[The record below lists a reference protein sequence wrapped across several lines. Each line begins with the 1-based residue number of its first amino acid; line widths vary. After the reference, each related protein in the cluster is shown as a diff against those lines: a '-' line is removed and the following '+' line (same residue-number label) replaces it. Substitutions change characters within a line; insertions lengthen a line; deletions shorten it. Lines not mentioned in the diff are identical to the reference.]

1 MKIIGKVAQI
11 IFKNELN
18 SWTVLLLK
26 VENKYI
32 TAVGET
38 FDVELEDILEFDG
51 EYVVNKVYGEQF
63 KFNTYIKVMPK
74 DEETLIS
81 YISENIKGVGRK
93 TAERIVKEFGE
104 NTIDVI
110 RYRKDELKGLKGLN
124 NEKIENMSDF
134 FNTEWEKWNTVN
146 FLSQFNIS
154 VVLANKIYISL
165 GKDTIDIVKE
175 NPYSL
180 INFVKNIDFNIL
192 DNIGISMGID
202 KSNYNRIDAGIMYLL
217 SQSTEFGH
225 TCLEKENFIKICLEK
240 LDVERLEIENGI
252 IRLKLND
259 KINIE
264 ERDEIEYIFRRS
276 YFVSEEN
283 IAKYISD
290 MSKKEIGKKAF
301 KKQINDVSE
310 KNSIVLSQEQEDAIK
325 TCLNSNISIIT
336 GGPGTGKT
344 TIIKCIIDILE
355 DEEKK
360 YILAAPTG
368 RAVKRITETTGKEA
382 KTLHRLLEIT
392 KVDDKD
398 IDKMINVDVKIID
411 ADVLIIDEA
420 SMIDTIM
427 LNNLI
432 RALKKNTKLI
442 LVGDVNQLPSVGPG
456 TVLKDIIESN
466 VVPTIYLN
474 TIYRQSSK
482 SDIILN
488 AHKLNSGECIEFK
501 NKDTDMFFIKANDT
515 NSVIAEISSLVSYR
529 LESFA
534 ELDIIKDLQV
544 LCPTKKTELGV
555 VSLNKTLQEI
565 LNKKSNS
572 KKEKAF
578 GDRIFRVGDK
588 VMQIVNNY
596 DKKFSINGEFF
607 EGIYNGDIGYIK
619 DIDFDFEKIII
630 TFDETKEVEYDFDE
644 VDELEHAYAVTVHKS
659 QGSEFDYVILPI
671 LVGYKKL
678 FTRNLLYTAMTRA
691 KKMLIIVGNKQVIDY
706 MVNNIDE
713 KNRLTGLK
721 YKILKQI

>member
-38 FDVELEDILEFDG
+38 FDVELEDTLEFDG

-134 FNTEWEKWNTVN
+134 FNTEWEKWNAVN

-225 TCLEKENFIKICLEK
+225 TCLEKENFIKICIEK

-301 KKQINDVSE
+301 KKEIFPY
-310 KNSIVLSQEQEDAIK
+310 
-325 TCLNSNISIIT
+325 SNR
-336 GGPGTGKT
+336 P
-344 TIIKCIIDILE
+344 
-355 DEEKK
+355 
-360 YILAAPTG
+360 Y
-368 RAVKRITETTGKEA
+368 
-382 KTLHRLLEIT
+382 
-392 KVDDKD
+392 
-398 IDKMINVDVKIID
+398 
-411 ADVLIIDEA
+411 
-420 SMIDTIM
+420 
-427 LNNLI
+427 
-432 RALKKNTKLI
+432 
-442 LVGDVNQLPSVGPG
+442 
-456 TVLKDIIESN
+456 
-466 VVPTIYLN
+466 
-474 TIYRQSSK
+474 K
-482 SDIILN
+482 SDR
-488 AHKLNSGECIEFK
+488 H
-501 NKDTDMFFIKANDT
+501 
-515 NSVIAEISSLVSYR
+515 
-529 LESFA
+529 
-534 ELDIIKDLQV
+534 
-544 LCPTKKTELGV
+544 
-555 VSLNKTLQEI
+555 
-565 LNKKSNS
+565 
-572 KKEKAF
+572 
-578 GDRIFRVGDK
+578 
-588 VMQIVNNY
+588 
-596 DKKFSINGEFF
+596 
-607 EGIYNGDIGYIK
+607 
-619 DIDFDFEKIII
+619 
-630 TFDETKEVEYDFDE
+630 
-644 VDELEHAYAVTVHKS
+644 
-659 QGSEFDYVILPI
+659 
-671 LVGYKKL
+671 
-678 FTRNLLYTAMTRA
+678 
-691 KKMLIIVGNKQVIDY
+691 
-706 MVNNIDE
+706 
-713 KNRLTGLK
+713 
-721 YKILKQI
+721 